1 MSDARTIA
9 KTIKYNDQLWAIVNS
24 DVVTIG
30 VQQEVFEDTNEIWG
44 VDLPDE
50 GGEVNSE
57 EVCGEIET
65 DDGPINLYSP
75 IEGEVI
81 DINTAVKTDFDLLY
95 DDSNEE
101 GWLFKIKSSNTE
113 DLEQFLSENE
123 DSSDELEE
131 EL

>member
-9 KTIKYNDQLWAIVNS
+9 KTLKYNDQLWAIVNS

-30 VQQEVFEDTNEIWG
+30 VQQEVFEDINEIWG

-81 DINTAVKTDFDLLY
+81 DINAAVKTDFDLLY